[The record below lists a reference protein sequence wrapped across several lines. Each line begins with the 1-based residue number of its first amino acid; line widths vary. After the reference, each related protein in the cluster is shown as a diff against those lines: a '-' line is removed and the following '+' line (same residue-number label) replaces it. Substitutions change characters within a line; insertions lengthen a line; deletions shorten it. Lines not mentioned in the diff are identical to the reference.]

1 MPAISAKTIGPMS
14 VRSSVVAV
22 VCLFLLAAFLVQ
34 AKGDSQAPAADVS
47 DVIARVN
54 AHSTHIQSGKF
65 LVRTESVLVGDEH
78 ENIVR
83 LEEFALDGVRSR
95 MERTTQ
101 RPNYPAEDPD
111 RLDSMLILFDGER
124 VIQGVPPD
132 FPTVRTTVPQS
143 PDELQRVLSLP
154 SGLLK
159 TVLRSAVTH
168 VSPLGDTMISAYSAD
183 LTCEEH
189 VAGLRCLRF
198 VGQPIQSSNW
208 QIVHSWWIAP
218 ERDFAVVQYAEDI
231 TWSPTSRVVSRRNV
245 STVEQWMQSA
255 DGFWL
260 PEVTVQRV
268 YLQDRDAEPELAR
281 VDTSTIL
288 SAAVNISIPDEV
300 FDLNL
305 PETTRVITPSTSQ
318 SWRHHTELSSPE
330 N

>member
-1 MPAISAKTIGPMS
+1 MPTLSAKTIGPVS

-22 VCLFLLAAFLVQ
+22 VCLFLLAAFLVL
-34 AKGDSQAPAADVS
+34 AKGDSEAPAADVS
-47 DVIARVN
+47 DVIARIN
-54 AHSTHIQSGKF
+54 AHSTHIRSGKF
-65 LVRTESVLVGDEH
+65 LVRTECVLVGDEH

-83 LEEFALDGVRSR
+83 LEKFALDGVRSR

-101 RPNYPAEDPD
+101 RPNYPAENPD
-111 RLDSMLILFDGER
+111 RLQSMRTLFDGER
-124 VIQGVPPD
+124 VIQGAPTPD

-143 PDELQRVLSLP
+143 PAELQRLLSLP

-159 TVLRSAVTH
+159 TVLQAAVTH
-168 VSPLGDTMISAYSAD
+168 VSPLGDTMLSDYSAD

-189 VAGLRCLRF
+189 VAGLHCLRF

-208 QIVHSWWIAP
+208 QMVPSWWIAP
-218 ERDFAVVQYAEDI
+218 ERDFAVVQHAEDI
-231 TWSPTSRVVSRRNV
+231 TWSPPSQVVSRRNV

-260 PEVTVQRV
+260 PEVTVKRV

-305 PETTRVITPSTSQ
+305 PETTRAIPSG
-318 SWRHHTELSSPE
+318 
-330 N
+330 